1 MMNRRL
7 ATVGVLFTAS
17 LFAGV
22 MLVGAQTPQEQSN
35 PNVKIK
41 QVPVPNVSA
50 TSGKEMYNAYC
61 AACHGTDGRG
71 NGPAASALKTPPTN
85 LTLLSAQH
93 NGRFPEASVQQAI
106 KGDPAMPSAH
116 GSKGMPVWGP
126 VFTMMGQGSEGQAQL
141 RVRNLTQYILSL
153 QRK

>member
-1 MMNRRL
+1 MNRRFL
-7 ATVGVLFTAS
+7 TIGTLFLVS
-17 LFAGV
+17 VFAGS
-22 MLVGAQTPQEQSN
+22 MLISEEKPQEQPN

-61 AACHGTDGRG
+61 AACHGIDGRG

-85 LTLLSAQH
+85 LTLLSVQH
-93 NGRFPEASVQQAI
+93 NGRFPEASVQQSI
-106 KGDPAMPSAH
+106 KGDPGMPSAH
-116 GSKGMPVWGP
+116 GSKDMPVWGP
-126 VFTMMGQGSEGQAQL
+126 VFTMMGQGGEGQAQL
-141 RVRNLTQYILSL
+141 RIRNLTQYILSL

>member
-1 MMNRRL
+1 MNRQL
-7 ATVGVLFTAS
+7 AKIATLFIAIFLTGS
-17 LFAGV
+17 
-22 MLVGAQTPQEQSN
+22 MLMGEEKPQEQQN

-50 TSGKEMYNAYC
+50 SSGKDMYNAYC
-61 AACHGTDGRG
+61 ASCHGADGMG
-71 NGPAASALKTPPTN
+71 NGPAAPALKTHPTN

-93 NGRFPEASVQQAI
+93 NGRFPEAAVQQAI

-116 GSKGMPVWGP
+116 GSKDMPVWGP
-126 VFTMMGQGSEGQAQL
+126 VFTTMGQGSAGQAQL

>member
-1 MMNRRL
+1 MNRRFVTL
-7 ATVGVLFTAS
+7 GTLFIAS
-17 LFAGV
+17 LLAGST
-22 MLVGAQTPQEQSN
+22 LVGEEKRQEQAN

-61 AACHGTDGRG
+61 AACHGVDGRG
-71 NGPAASALKTPPTN
+71 KGPAASALKTPPTN

-106 KGDPAMPSAH
+106 KGDPGMPSAH
-116 GSKGMPVWGP
+116 GSKDMPVWGP
-126 VFTMMGQGSEGQAQL
+126 VFTMIGQGNAGQAQL
-141 RVRNLTQYILSL
+141 RIRNLTQYILSL